1 MTTEEENDI
10 AKIVQQVASHINDK
24 NALMMS
30 LASSLRLF
38 HSMGYRKGY
47 SDAMNDAKDG
57 KDQRVVAHLNWFS
70 RWSGSQR

>member
-1 MTTEEENDI
+1 MMTTEEENDI

-38 HSMGYRKGY
+38 HSIGYRKGY
-47 SDAMNDAKDG
+47 ADAMNDSKNG
-57 KDQRVVAHLNWFS
+57 KDKRVVAHLN
-70 RWSGSQR
+70 